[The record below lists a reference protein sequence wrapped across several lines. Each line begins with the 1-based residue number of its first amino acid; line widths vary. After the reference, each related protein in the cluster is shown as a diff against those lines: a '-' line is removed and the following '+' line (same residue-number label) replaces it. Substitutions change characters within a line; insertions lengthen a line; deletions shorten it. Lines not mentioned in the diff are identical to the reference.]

1 MPADSTTF
9 FAAFA
14 AIALCI
20 GAYLWHLDR
29 KGRILEG
36 RVATLEAARFASAAA
51 NQKKGDGE
59 PRPRVRQNP

>member
-29 KGRILEG
+29 KGRMLEA
-36 RVATLEAARFASAAA
+36 RLATLEAARQAVGAA

-59 PRPRVRQNP
+59 PRRRA